1 MNELIAVMSQMCHVY
16 RYTTTP
22 NAAENA
28 RFDSKAGRYQYSFR
42 GHTGAVTQVL
52 PLSDGLHILTSSN
65 DNTHKLWTVE
75 GKGLCT
81 FKPLA
86 DAGNAFAS
94 VLSACQKFVMAGH
107 GSR

>member
-1 MNELIAVMSQMCHVY
+1 MLHGC
-16 RYTTTP
+16 RYTADAQGEKATFDT
-22 NAAENA
+22 NFG
-28 RFDSKAGRYQYSFR
+28 RFQYSFQ

-81 FKPLA
+81 FKPPA
-86 DAGNAFAS
+86 EAGTGFAS
-94 VLSACQKFVMAGH
+94 ALSACQKCVLAGH

>member
-1 MNELIAVMSQMCHVY
+1 M
-16 RYTTTP
+16 
-22 NAAENA
+22 
-28 RFDSKAGRYQYSFR
+28 YSFT
-42 GHTGAVTQVL
+42 GHTDAVTQVL
-52 PLSDGLHILTSSN
+52 PLSDGLHILTSSA

-86 DAGNAFAS
+86 DAGGSYAS
-94 VLSACQKFVMAGH
+94 GLSACQRYVVAGH